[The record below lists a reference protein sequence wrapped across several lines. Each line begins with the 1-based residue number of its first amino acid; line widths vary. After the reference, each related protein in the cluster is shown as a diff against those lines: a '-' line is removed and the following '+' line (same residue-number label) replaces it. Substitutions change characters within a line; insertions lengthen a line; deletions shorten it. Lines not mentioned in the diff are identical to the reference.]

1 MEVLPEVHMKSEIQY
16 MCMHVCVCVWRGDG
30 VRDYYIVSHVQRN
43 IMSCQ
48 GTSAM
53 LP

>member
-1 MEVLPEVHMKSEIQY
+1 MVLLGNEEKDSLDVTSSKTTI
-16 MCMHVCVCVWRGDG
+16 
-30 VRDYYIVSHVQRN
+30 YYYNISHVQRN

-48 GTSAM
+48 GTYCISPM